1 MNEEQQKK
9 IDAQLEKG
17 NRNPDTF
24 RPRIV
29 ESSDAPVLS
38 EKWLLEQDSDSVI
51 VEVYLIGGK
60 SLELEPFQVE
70 VVRGLTLMQTLA
82 IQEAMAAYPLDPKL
96 LNPAYT
102 PTKAESAELEKRH
115 DIRRRATIAQ
125 AILNPAFTYN
135 GEGTGIAIEAR
146 SEALV
151 ATLYDAYQVVN
162 IPGKQAQFLKRF
174 QDMGGDNRKSADGE
188 TASDS

>member
-1 MNEEQQKK
+1 MNEEQQQK

-38 EKWLLEQDSDSVI
+38 EAWLLEQDSDSVI

-60 SLELEPFQVE
+60 NLELEPFQVE
-70 VVRGLTLMQTLA
+70 VARGLTLMQTLA

-102 PTKAESAELEKRH
+102 PNKAESAELEKRH

-125 AILNPAFTYN
+125 AIVNPEFSYN
-135 GEGTGIAIEAR
+135 GDGDGIAIEAR

-174 QDMGGDNRKSADGE
+174 QDVGGDNRKSADGE
-188 TASDS
+188 SASDS